1 MISRLKGQEVAVHI
15 LVDGKP
21 VDTLGP
27 FTSLEIDFKRQALDD
42 EYLGETSRRFDE
54 VFKGARIELAGNV
67 GAGWQA
73 MLDRTAE
80 GGRVAYRRM
89 LAEHILAGGW
99 VGCIVL
105 PGDTHPQIYLA
116 RVLRMVDALDAPGAP
131 GYSRTQEL
139 HRASFDDGYSPDPAV
154 QRAALHGARLQ
165 ERPPL
170 PTPTL
175 DEIMDQLARSKH
187 PWVAM
192 EVGASGCI
200 DTIIHPQAG
209 DASPKLVVR

>member
-27 FTSLEIDFKRQALDD
+27 FIDLVIDFKHEALND

-54 VFKGARIELAGNV
+54 VFKGARIELAGKV
-67 GAGWQA
+67 EPGPGLARMVADLGEQ
-73 MLDRTAE
+73 
-80 GGRVAYRRM
+80 GRAQHQRA

-105 PGDTHPQIYLA
+105 PGETHQQIYLA
-116 RVLRMVDALDAPGAP
+116 RVLRMVDAPDAPGC
-131 GYSRTQEL
+131 SVTHEL
-139 HRASFDDGYSPDPAV
+139 HRASFDDGYSPDRAI

-175 DEIMDQLARSKH
+175 DEVMDQLARSKH

-192 EVGASGCI
+192 EVGASGCV